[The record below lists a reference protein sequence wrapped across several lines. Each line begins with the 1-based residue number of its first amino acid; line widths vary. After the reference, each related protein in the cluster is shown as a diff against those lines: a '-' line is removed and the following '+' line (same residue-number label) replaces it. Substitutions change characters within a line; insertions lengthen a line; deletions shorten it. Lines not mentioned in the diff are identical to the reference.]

1 MFGHLIKYSE
11 AYLEK
16 LPENLLDLIKDIP
29 KAELIATIVAI
40 NSKINPVNSSYID
53 DSRKT
58 QIECI
63 RILFLDTKNHLT
75 HSNCLFFIENYLRTP
90 KNNILFS
97 RVTCLYALQEILSI
111 DDFSLSAPEYTIEN
125 REYIFKFLLAVNERI
140 LLFDKEYLS
149 AGYEELGD
157 RFYEYFM
164 FKELPHNQYYHSLNS
179 INFLHKS
186 YSFLKTLEN
195 DEDFGNHFKKYLA
208 QTFHVS
214 SLLDFFKFIMYT
226 YFKSFDEKLQ
236 LNYINIMK
244 TEVSTVKILDA
255 FSKVNDFEKPD
266 INDLK
271 IFEFLNI
278 KKSPLFKGFDEIHK
292 DLITYLIL
300 DNKIFLEKTYSLFI
314 NDFWFDYLKP
324 NQICNRTDWGN
335 FVGNNFFEPFIEE
348 IFKEAFKNNKKIV
361 FKCTDELKLK
371 IDGRTEVEYADYY
384 IRQNNKIILAE
395 AKSNYLPVI
404 NGYKT
409 VKTKDDF
416 DKIDFDKFYKDYGLT
431 QLAKKTIKYFHQ
443 YKFFLN
449 DNFFDFNKK
458 VELFPTLIVND
469 VIFSSGSASMA
480 FKKKFEKM
488 LEDEKIE
495 MDNDVQKINPLTIIN
510 VSDLQNIQNSL
521 KYKKQNIFNIFRH
534 YHSISS
540 LEAIARTGNTSLGLL
555 TVEHSINKLIKDN
568 LVANKKL
575 DWLK

>member
-11 AYLEK
+11 AYVEK

-40 NSKINPVNSSYID
+40 NSKINPSNSSFID
-53 DSRKT
+53 DSRMT

-63 RILFLDTKNHLT
+63 RILFLDTKNDLT
-75 HSNCLFFIENYLRTP
+75 HSNCLYFIEKYLRTP

-97 RVTCLYALQEILSI
+97 RVTCLYALQEILAI
-111 DDFSLSAPEYTIEN
+111 DDFSQSTPEYTIEN
-125 REYIFKFLLAVNERI
+125 RENILKFLLVVNERI

-157 RFYEYFM
+157 RFFEYFM
-164 FKELPHNQYYHSLNS
+164 FKELPHNQYYHSLNPV
-179 INFLHKS
+179 NFSYKS
-186 YSFLKTLEN
+186 YSFLKILEN
-195 DEDFGNHFKKYLA
+195 DKNFGNHFKKYLTE
-208 QTFHVS
+208 TFHVS

-255 FSKVNDFEKPD
+255 FSKANNFEKPHT
-266 INDLK
+266 NDLK
-271 IFEFLNI
+271 IFEFLSI
-278 KKSPLFKGFDEIHK
+278 KKSPLFKGVDEIDK

-348 IFKEAFKNNKKIV
+348 IFKEAFKNNKNTV
-361 FKCTDELKLK
+361 FKHTDELKLK

-443 YKFFLN
+443 YKKLLN
-449 DNFFDFNKK
+449 DSSFDFNKK

-480 FKKKFEKM
+480 FKKKFEQM
-488 LEDEKIE
+488 LEEEKIE
-495 MDNDVQKINPLTIIN
+495 IENDVQKINPLTIIN

-540 LEAIARTGNTSLGLL
+540 LKAIARTGNTSLGLL
-555 TVEHSINKLIKDN
+555 TVEHSINKLIKEN